1 MALLP
6 AVVVVAGA
14 AGVPEGGVVA
24 VQQVREA
31 GCLRRVLLLL

>member
-1 MALLP
+1 MLP
-6 AVVVVAGA
+6 AGGGVVVAGA

-31 GCLRRVLLLL
+31 GCLLWAHLLL